1 MMVRNGW
8 GKAMKKPVRIV
19 VVDDSLTIR
28 AMIETL
34 LERDR
39 RIEVVGIARN
49 GEEAIDMIRLEKPDV
64 VTLDIAMP
72 GKDGLAI
79 LDEIM
84 DMEPCPVIML
94 SSLMRDGAPIVAE
107 AMDRGAAACF
117 NKAMIVREATRFIG
131 LIRDLG
137 RGLIVED
144 TAPVAIAA

>member
-1 MMVRNGW
+1 MV
-8 GKAMKKPVRIV
+8 KPIRIV

-39 RIEVVGIARN
+39 RFEVVGIARD
-49 GEEAIDMIRLEKPDV
+49 GDEAIELVRTEKPDV

-72 GKDGLAI
+72 GRDGMSI

-84 DMEPCPVIML
+84 AMEPCPVIML

-117 NKAMIVREATRFIG
+117 NKAVIAREAARFIALVREVG
-131 LIRDLG
+131 CG
-137 RGLIVED
+137 R
-144 TAPVAIAA
+144 APVPMVALAA

>member
-1 MMVRNGW
+1 
-8 GKAMKKPVRIV
+8 MKPIRMII
-19 VVDDSLTIR
+19 VDDSLTIC

-49 GEEAIDMIRLEKPDV
+49 GDDAIDMIRMEKPDV

-72 GKDGLAI
+72 GKDGMAI
-79 LDEIM
+79 LNEIM

-94 SSLMRDGAPIVAE
+94 SSLMRDGSPIVAE

-117 NKAMIVREATRFIG
+117 NKAMIVREATRFVS
-131 LIRDLG
+131 LIQAVG
-137 RGLIVED
+137 RSV
-144 TAPVAIAA
+144 TAAEASAVSIAA

>member
-1 MMVRNGW
+1 MR
-8 GKAMKKPVRIV
+8 KPVRIV

-49 GEEAIDMIRLEKPDV
+49 GEEAIDMIRLEKPDL

-72 GKDGLAI
+72 GKDGLTI

-137 RGLIVED
+137 RGI
-144 TAPVAIAA
+144 TAPAMTPMPIAA

>member
-1 MMVRNGW
+1 M
-8 GKAMKKPVRIV
+8 KPVRIV

-39 RIEVVGIARN
+39 RVEVVGIARD
-49 GEEAIDMIRLEKPDV
+49 GAEALEMIRLEKPDV

-72 GKDGLAI
+72 GKDGMAI

-84 DMEPCPVIML
+84 EIEPCPVIML
-94 SSLMRDGAPIVAE
+94 SSLMREGAPIVAE

-117 NKAMIVREATRFIG
+117 NKAMIAREAARFITLVREV
-131 LIRDLG
+131 G
-137 RGLIVED
+137 RGLLPAQD
-144 TAPVAIAA
+144 GVAIAA

>member
-1 MMVRNGW
+1 MM
-8 GKAMKKPVRIV
+8 KPVRIV
-19 VVDDSLTIR
+19 IVDDSLTIR

-49 GEEAIDMIRLEKPDV
+49 GDEAIGMIRLEKPDV

-84 DMEPCPVIML
+84 NMEPCPVIML

-117 NKAMIVREATRFIG
+117 NKAMIVRETTRFIG

-137 RGLIVED
+137 RGLIAPTE
-144 TAPVAIAA
+144 PVAIAA

>member
-1 MMVRNGW
+1 
-8 GKAMKKPVRIV
+8 MKPIRIV

-39 RIEVVGIARN
+39 RVQVVGIARN

-72 GKDGLAI
+72 GKDGMAI

-84 DMEPCPVIML
+84 DMDPCPVIML
-94 SSLMRDGAPIVAE
+94 SSLMREGAPIVAE

-117 NKAMIVREATRFIG
+117 NKAMIVREATRFITLIKAVAHG
-131 LIRDLG
+131 L
-137 RGLIVED
+137 VEMD
-144 TAPVAIAA
+144 AEPVAIAA

>member
-1 MMVRNGW
+1 M
-8 GKAMKKPVRIV
+8 KPVRIV

-39 RIEVVGIARN
+39 RVEVVGIARN
-49 GEEAIDMIRLEKPDV
+49 GEEAIDLVKLHKPDV

-79 LDEIM
+79 LDDIM
-84 DMEPCPVIML
+84 AIDPCPVIML

-117 NKAMIVREATRFIG
+117 NKAMIAREASRFIA
-131 LIRDLG
+131 LVKEVG
-137 RGLIVED
+137 RRLTTVE
-144 TAPVAIAA
+144 PVAIAA

>member
-1 MMVRNGW
+1 M
-8 GKAMKKPVRIV
+8 KPVRIV

-39 RIEVVGIARN
+39 RVEVVGIARN
-49 GEEAIDMIRLEKPDV
+49 GEEAIDLVKLHKPDV

-72 GKDGLAI
+72 GKDGMAI
-79 LDEIM
+79 LDDIM
-84 DMEPCPVIML
+84 AIDPCPVIML

-117 NKAMIVREATRFIG
+117 NKAMIAREASRFIA
-131 LIRDLG
+131 LVKEVG
-137 RGLIVED
+137 RRLTTVE
-144 TAPVAIAA
+144 PVAIAA